1 MVTNDTYSARNVAV
15 WDQTARQGR
24 AAGLRCQRNPLPD
37 HHPATKL
44 GSVKILVLGG
54 TVFLSEAVAAEAVRR
69 GHEVVCACRGSSGQV
84 PDGARLV
91 RWDRDADDPLPT
103 DAGSPDAVVDVARQ
117 PSWVRTAV
125 AALPEAHWVFVSTIN
140 VYADDA
146 TPGGRPGVTP
156 LVAARHDDADLA
168 TEPEAYG
175 PMKVACEQAVQ
186 EGAASSMV
194 VRPGLICGPG
204 DPTYRF
210 GYWPERLAEGGEAL
224 AGGAPD
230 DTVQVIDVRDL
241 AAWIVTACEQRIAG
255 TFDGVGPTMSI
266 GDLLAQVAEGVDAEP
281 TLTWAPGDVLTEH
294 GVAPTPRA
302 TRSRGC
308 VTTPRRRVRRS
319 PGSVRPRCSPP
330 SASSRAPKP
339 HPPGRDPDVLPAG
352 PSDAG

>member
-1 MVTNDTYSARNVAV
+1 M
-15 WDQTARQGR
+15 
-24 AAGLRCQRNPLPD
+24 
-37 HHPATKL
+37 
-44 GSVKILVLGG
+44 KILVLGG
-54 TVFLSEAVAAEAVRR
+54 TVFLSEAVATEAVRR

-91 RWDRDADDPLPT
+91 RWDRDADDPLPPE
-103 DAGSPDAVVDVARQ
+103 ANQPDAVVDVARQ

-125 AALPEAHWVFVSTIN
+125 AALPEAHWVFVSTVN

-241 AAWIVTACEQRIAG
+241 AAWIVTSCEQRITG

-266 GDLLAQVAEGVDAEP
+266 GDLLAQVAEGVGAEP
-281 TLTWAPGDVLTEH
+281 SLTWAPGDVLTEH
-294 GVAPTPRA
+294 GVAPWMGEEGLPLWLPRPDYDGLA
-302 TRSRGC
+302 AHDVAPSLAAGLACRPIADTARDTLAWLRDHPEAPRPSLSREREAE
-308 VTTPRRRVRRS
+308 VLAAVRE
-319 PGSVRPRCSPP
+319 
-330 SASSRAPKP
+330 
-339 HPPGRDPDVLPAG
+339 
-352 PSDAG
+352 